1 MDILEL
7 KISESRRSI
16 LQAAAALGLG
26 SLALGT
32 PAMSVAATKKS
43 SLQTK
48 VNAYVKA
55 QRRRGRVAGDE
66 KTSWSV
72 YDFTTGT
79 KLVAINEDTPRQAA
93 SMIKPFVA
101 QAYFYRHQ
109 AAPSRYPYNA
119 EVEQLMASMI
129 RHSRNHATNEL
140 IARVSN
146 KKWAHRPKEVE
157 RILKQQAPGVFQQT
171 EVVEYIPKGG
181 RTYRN
186 KASAHDYSRF
196 LFGMWNNRFPGSE
209 HMKELLALPNADRIR
224 QGTNKIPDTY
234 KVLDKTGSTAHLC
247 GNMGIVVA
255 KGKNGKSYP
264 YTVIGIIE
272 KQKRPKSYSRWIRS
286 RGNVIREV
294 SDLVYSELRKAH
306 NLV

>member
-1 MDILEL
+1 MLTAPT
-7 KISESRRSI
+7 
-16 LQAAAALGLG
+16 AAFAAG
-26 SLALGT
+26 
-32 PAMSVAATKKS
+32 KKT
-43 SLQTK
+43 SLQSK
-48 VNAYVKA
+48 VNAHVKA
-55 QRRRGRVAGDE
+55 QRRLGRVSGDE

-72 YDFTTGT
+72 YDFTTGV
-79 KLVAINEDTPRQAA
+79 KLVAINEDVPRQAA

-101 QAYFYRHQ
+101 QAYFYRHA
-109 AAPSRYPYNA
+109 AAPSRYPLNA
-119 EVEQLMASMI
+119 EVEKLMASMI
-129 RHSRNHATNEL
+129 RHSRNQATNEL
-140 IARVSN
+140 IARVSS
-146 KKWAHRPKEVE
+146 KKWASRPKEVE
-157 RILKQQAPGVFQQT
+157 RILRQQAPGIFRQV

-196 LFGMWNNRFPGSE
+196 LYGTWKNNLPGAD
-209 HMKELLALPNADRIR
+209 HMKELMALPNADRIY
-224 QGTNKIPDTY
+224 QGTGKIP
-234 KVLDKTGSTAHLC
+234 KSVQVLDKTGSTAHLC
-247 GNMGIVVA
+247 GNMGIMVA
-255 KGKNGKSYP
+255 KGRNGKAYP